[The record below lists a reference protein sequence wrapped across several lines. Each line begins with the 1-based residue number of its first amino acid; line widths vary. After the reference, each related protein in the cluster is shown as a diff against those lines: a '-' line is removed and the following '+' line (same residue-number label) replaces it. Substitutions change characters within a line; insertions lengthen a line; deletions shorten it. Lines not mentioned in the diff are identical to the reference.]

1 LKQNPKESF
10 TFILQGFRIEKLRTE
25 RLVTSDHV
33 ETQNNKMKTSLQPWL
48 SVQNSAKALMFYQQ
62 AFGAVETY
70 RMESPDGGLVLKLS
84 VNGTEFW
91 VSGQATEPVEISIPA
106 SLGDSVKFILTV
118 DDPDYVFKQCI
129 TAGAKEVFPV
139 GEAYG
144 WRLGRVVDP
153 FGFHWEIG
161 REL

>member
-1 LKQNPKESF
+1 LKPK
-10 TFILQGFRIEKLRTE
+10 TK
-25 RLVTSDHV
+25 
-33 ETQNNKMKTSLQPWL
+33 KMKTSLQPWL
-48 SVQNSAKALMFYQQ
+48 SVENSAKALKFYQQ
-62 AFGAVETY
+62 AFGALETY

-84 VNGTEFW
+84 VNGAEFW
-91 VSGQATEPVEISIPA
+91 VSGQATDPVEISSQA
-106 SLGDSVKFILTV
+106 SLGDLVKFILTV
-118 DDPDYVFKQCI
+118 DDPDSVFKQCI

-161 REL
+161 KEL